1 MPSPTRP
8 PPAPRSGRTAAAA
21 TAGTRRLYETV
32 AQVLAGRIRSGEYR
46 IGGRLPSER
55 ELAQSLAVSRPTV
68 REAIL
73 ALELDGLVEVRLGSG
88 VYVRRDT
95 PLPTAGVPD
104 VGPFEL
110 LEARRIIES
119 EVCACAAL
127 RITASS
133 LERLA
138 ELVAEMERENERD
151 VVLSE
156 RADRRF
162 HEQIAEATEN
172 TALMAAVTAL
182 WDARARSPLI
192 QRLSVKAHAAGVKPG
207 VAEHR
212 AILAALADRD
222 PHQARNAMSAH
233 LARVMDQLLE
243 ATEVE
248 TLEQAR
254 LEAEERRRKFNI
266 RPALGI

>member
-1 MPSPTRP
+1 
-8 PPAPRSGRTAAAA
+8 
-21 TAGTRRLYETV
+21 V
-32 AQVLAGRIRSGEYR
+32 A
-46 IGGRLPSER
+46 
-55 ELAQSLAVSRPTV
+55 
-68 REAIL
+68 
-73 ALELDGLVEVRLGSG
+73 
-88 VYVRRDT
+88 
-95 PLPTAGVPD
+95 D

-127 RITASS
+127 RVTAAH

-138 ELVAEMERENERD
+138 DLITEMERQNETD
-151 VVLSE
+151 VLLSE
-156 RADRRF
+156 RADRQF
-162 HEQIAEATEN
+162 HETIAEATEN

-192 QRLSVKAHAAGVKPG
+192 QRLSVRAHAAGVKPG
-207 VAEHR
+207 VSEHR
-212 AILAALADRD
+212 AILAGLAARD

-254 LEAEERRRKFNI
+254 QQAEARRRKFDI
-266 RPALGI
+266 RPTLGI

>member
-1 MPSPTRP
+1 
-8 PPAPRSGRTAAAA
+8 
-21 TAGTRRLYETV
+21 V
-32 AQVLAGRIRSGEYR
+32 AQVLAGRIRTGEYR

-55 ELAQSLAVSRPTV
+55 ELAQSLSVSRPTV
-68 REAIL
+68 REAIMS
-73 ALELDGLVEVRLGSG
+73 LELDGLVEVKLGSG
-88 VYVRRDT
+88 VYVRRAT
-95 PLPTAGVPD
+95 PSQSAAAPD

-127 RITASS
+127 RISVSA
-133 LERLA
+133 LARLD
-138 ELVAEMERENERD
+138 ELIADMERENEHD

-156 RADRRF
+156 RADRQF
-162 HEQIAEATEN
+162 HELIAEATEN

-182 WDARARSPLI
+182 WDARARAPLI
-192 QRLSVKAHAAGVKPG
+192 RRLSVKAHAAGVKPG

-212 AILAALADRD
+212 AILAALAARD
-222 PHQARNAMSAH
+222 PHAARNAMSAH

-254 LEAEERRRKFNI
+254 IEAAQRRRKFDI
-266 RPALGI
+266 RPTLGI

>member
-1 MPSPTRP
+1 V
-8 PPAPRSGRTAAAA
+8 PAASG
-21 TAGTRRLYETV
+21 RRLYEHV
-32 AQVLAGRIRSGEYR
+32 SDVLGERIRSGEYR

-55 ELAQSLAVSRPTV
+55 ELAQSLTVSRPTV

-73 ALELDGLVEVRLGSG
+73 SLELEGLVEVRLGSG
-88 VYVRRDT
+88 VYVRRTT
-95 PLPTAGVPD
+95 PSQPAGVPD

-127 RITASS
+127 RVTAAH
-133 LERLA
+133 LERLGD
-138 ELVAEMERENERD
+138 LITEMERQNETD
-151 VVLSE
+151 VLLSE
-156 RADRRF
+156 RADRQF
-162 HEQIAEATEN
+162 HEAIAEATEN

-207 VAEHR
+207 VSEHR
-212 AILAALADRD
+212 SILAALSSKD

-248 TLEQAR
+248 TIEQAR
-254 LEAEERRRKFNI
+254 QQAEARRRKFDI
-266 RPALGI
+266 RPALEI

>member
-1 MPSPTRP
+1 MVALPPSSP
-8 PPAPRSGRTAAAA
+8 PPRAPRTAAPP
-21 TAGTRRLYETV
+21 AGSRRLYEHV
-32 AQVLAGRIRSGEYR
+32 ADVLADRIRSGTYQL
-46 IGGRLPSER
+46 GGRLPSER

-68 REAIL
+68 REAIMS
-73 ALELDGLVEVRLGSG
+73 LELEGLVEVRLGSG
-88 VYVRRDT
+88 VYVRRTT
-95 PLPTAGVPD
+95 PTQPPGIPD

-127 RITASS
+127 RVTPDC
-133 LERLA
+133 LERLEA
-138 ELVAEMERENERD
+138 LIGEMERENETD
-151 VVLSE
+151 VVQSE
-156 RADRRF
+156 RADRQF
-162 HEQIAEATEN
+162 HETIAEATEN
-172 TALMAAVTAL
+172 SALMAAVAAL

-207 VAEHR
+207 VGEHR
-212 AILAALADRD
+212 AILAALSARD
-222 PHQARNAMSAH
+222 PHGARNAMSAH
-233 LARVMDQLLE
+233 LGRVMDQLLE

-254 LEAEERRRKFNI
+254 QQTEARRRKFDI

>member
-1 MPSPTRP
+1 MAVPSRP
-8 PPAPRSGRTAAAA
+8 ASSHRTSRPVAPPAPG
-21 TAGTRRLYETV
+21 RRLYEHV
-32 AQVLAGRIRSGEYR
+32 SDVLGDRIRSGEYR

-68 REAIL
+68 REAIMS
-73 ALELDGLVEVRLGSG
+73 LELEGLVEVRLGSG
-88 VYVRRDT
+88 VYVRQTT
-95 PLPTAGVPD
+95 PSQPAAIPD

-127 RITASS
+127 RMTPAV
-133 LERLA
+133 LERLEA
-138 ELVAEMERENERD
+138 LIAEMERQNETD
-151 VVLSE
+151 VLLSE
-156 RADRRF
+156 RADRQF
-162 HEQIAEATEN
+162 HETIAEATEN

-192 QRLSVKAHAAGVKPG
+192 QRLSVKALAAGVKPG
-207 VAEHR
+207 VNEHR
-212 AILAALADRD
+212 AILAALTARD
-222 PHQARNAMSAH
+222 PHEARNAMSAH

-248 TLEQAR
+248 TMEQAR
-254 LEAEERRRKFNI
+254 QQAEARRRKFDI